1 MCAGCCNDK
10 NALIALTFDDDGEE
24 DDDYNDNE
32 AAVVE
37 FSPLVRSQSRR
48 GFFLSPPACHVT
60 SQDKFQIFI

>member
-10 NALIALTFDDDGEE
+10 NALIALTFDDDDEE